1 MRVERHAV
9 APQRGLGFRPADD
22 VVPVVLVEVLPR
34 LGDELMQVVQVARRR
49 RGVVDRG
56 WLVGAILHDEPS
68 AWEAGGT
75 SRHDAHPGDP
85 SSTSRGFASYAQEA
99 VTIGRSVI
107 AEGERQ
113 DGDFRLPTL
122 RQPRDAVEK
131 QTPFLL
137 VTLANHESGRGTFD
151 LSGPL
156 ASVLIAH
163 QPKHASQRQDRD
175 RKRKKLQG
183 VRGCKIEY
191 QQLAPTTY

>member
-1 MRVERHAV
+1 MMN
-9 APQRGLGFRPADD
+9 QSSW
-22 VVPVVLVEVLPR
+22 
-34 LGDELMQVVQVARRR
+34 R
-49 RGVVDRG
+49 RGEN
-56 WLVGAILHDEPS
+56 W
-68 AWEAGGT
+68 
-75 SRHDAHPGDP
+75 RHDAHPGDP